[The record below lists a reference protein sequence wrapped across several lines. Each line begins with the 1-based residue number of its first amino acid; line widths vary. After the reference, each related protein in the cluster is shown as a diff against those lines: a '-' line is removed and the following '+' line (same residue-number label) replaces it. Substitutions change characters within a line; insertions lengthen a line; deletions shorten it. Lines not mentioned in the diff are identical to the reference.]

1 MPCSYSF
8 SCAFPMFFLL
18 PVSSSSPPAT
28 LHIRHVSPASQ
39 YVLLPLFLNP
49 PPHIVVT
56 RSPVNICSPRG
67 RAQPGG
73 WIAGSRINSL
83 SPISAHASGHSAYQ
97 RWLSL
102 LRPRLALR
110 ERERDTEVERG
121 RHSMPNSYRQPEVFS
136 LLIGGKICRSSLLV
150 RKCVARLWLAWYG
163 VTCLLL
169 GGNLPNLVALSD
181 RKNTFVVFGWLE
193 NRNGDSEKL
202 VSDCREVIIL
212 LWLWKL
218 CTQLGSTVVNGRISI
233 IQWFFSL

>member
-1 MPCSYSF
+1 M
-8 SCAFPMFFLL
+8 
-18 PVSSSSPPAT
+18 
-28 LHIRHVSPASQ
+28 
-39 YVLLPLFLNP
+39 
-49 PPHIVVT
+49 VT

-121 RHSMPNSYRQPEVFS
+121 RHSMPYSCRQPEVFS

-169 GGNLPNLVALSD
+169 GGNLLNLVAPLLLIEKIRLSSLVG
-181 RKNTFVVFGWLE
+181 KKIGTGIP
-193 NRNGDSEKL
+193 RNLSLIAEKL
-202 VSDCREVIIL
+202 
-212 LWLWKL
+212 
-218 CTQLGSTVVNGRISI
+218 
-233 IQWFFSL
+233 